1 MLRECHLTQGF
12 MISKTT
18 VSQLKWQANVM
29 VDIITMLHEQH
40 LQLLTIPVQ
49 NAFK

>member
-18 VSQLKWQANVM
+18 AGRLKGQANVM
-29 VDIITMLHEQH
+29 VDLIAMLHEQH
-40 LQLLTIPVQ
+40 LQLLTISV
-49 NAFK
+49 